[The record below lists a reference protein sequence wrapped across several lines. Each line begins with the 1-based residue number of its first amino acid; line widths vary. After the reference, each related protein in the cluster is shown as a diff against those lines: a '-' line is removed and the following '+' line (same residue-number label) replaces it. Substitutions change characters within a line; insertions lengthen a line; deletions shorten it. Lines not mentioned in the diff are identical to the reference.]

1 MGVERFLHKLD
12 IVLVWQPLPCPY
24 CDRIFK
30 QDGRLKEHL
39 KNKHA
44 DDELPEVEAS
54 PSEAVLPEPGVQ
66 DIKNESLQSL
76 NPQRDALGYPI
87 KTPKTLLH
95 EWCQKNKQPLPKFK
109 PVSKLM
115 VYHLKHVRLAPVL
128 SNACAFWL
136 SFFVCTFVTEIGD
149 CRWRQR
155 EVGTVVSFCPI
166 SRKVRQMWF
175 CGITRLQPG
184 HPWKLSTGPQ
194 LWLFIIWWAI
204 EGSLCVSLT
213 SSSEFLG
220 LISVPKQV
228 VGLSRFL
235 SEPYRYFCSLICFT
249 AAGWT
254 VSLVKT
260 TNRIG

>member
-1 MGVERFLHKLD
+1 
-12 IVLVWQPLPCPY
+12 
-24 CDRIFK
+24 
-30 QDGRLKEHL
+30 LKEHL

-128 SNACAFWL
+128 SNACAF
-136 SFFVCTFVTEIGD
+136 
-149 CRWRQR
+149 
-155 EVGTVVSFCPI
+155 
-166 SRKVRQMWF
+166 
-175 CGITRLQPG
+175 
-184 HPWKLSTGPQ
+184 
-194 LWLFIIWWAI
+194 
-204 EGSLCVSLT
+204 
-213 SSSEFLG
+213 
-220 LISVPKQV
+220 
-228 VGLSRFL
+228 
-235 SEPYRYFCSLICFT
+235 
-249 AAGWT
+249 
-254 VSLVKT
+254 
-260 TNRIG
+260 